1 MTSGD
6 QAKAM
11 FFEALACLDDK
22 NFAAAEILFANTL
35 KLMPGHI
42 SSLNNLAVAQFEQR
56 KFAEASATYDQL
68 LALKPDQVEGWL
80 GRGNLLTELT
90 RFDEALSAID
100 TALSIKSDSAE
111 AWLGRGNALS
121 GLQRHGEA
129 RSAFDNA
136 LSIKPDLA
144 EAWLGRGNLFGQLR
158 RYQEALSDIDKGLAI
173 NSKLPQGWLYRGGL
187 LAELQR
193 HTEAFTA
200 YDTAFALKPDFSTA
214 EGSRLFAKMQLCD
227 WKSLDQEIGHLTS
240 SIRSRKNNCPVF
252 AFLVISTSPKDQ
264 LDYARSWSAMAH
276 PASSK
281 PTWRGEIY
289 NHDRIRVAYV
299 SSDFHE
305 HATSYLIANLFEC
318 HDQSRFEIT
327 AISTGPDDNS
337 DMRRRLVRALPRF
350 VDGRE
355 LSDTELALQIRQ
367 AEIDIL
373 VDLKGFTQNSR
384 AGIFARRPAPVQV
397 NYLGY
402 PGTMGV
408 EYIDYLIADRTV
420 IPETDKD
427 YYTEK
432 IVYLPNSYQVN
443 DTKRSISSRGI
454 MRAECGLPVEGFV
467 FCCFNNN
474 YKILPAVFDSWMK
487 ILKQVGGSV
496 LWLLGDNP
504 TVAANLR
511 REAAARG
518 VDPERLIFASRMLL
532 PDHLERHR
540 LADLFLDTLPYNAHT
555 TASDALWT
563 ELPVLSQIG
572 STFAGRVS
580 ASLLNAIGAPELIV
594 ATPEAYERL
603 AIDLASNPKLLAA
616 IKQKL
621 AANRLVAPLFDT
633 QRFARHIE
641 AAYTQMHQRHLAGLP
656 PDHISVSQ

>member
-35 KLMPGHI
+35 KLVPGHI

-68 LALKPDQVEGWL
+68 LTLKPDLVEGWL

-111 AWLGRGNALS
+111 AWLGRGNALN
-121 GLQRHGEA
+121 GLQRHSEA
-129 RSAFDNA
+129 LSAFDNA

-144 EAWLGRGNLFGQLR
+144 EAWLGRGNLFGQLQ
-158 RYQEALSDIDKGLAI
+158 RYEEALSDIDKGLSI

-214 EGSRLFAKMQLCD
+214 EGSRLFSKLQLCD
-227 WKSLDQEIGHLTS
+227 WKSLDQEIEHLTS
-240 SIRSRKNNCPVF
+240 SIRSMKNNCPVF
-252 AFLVISTSPKDQ
+252 AFLVISTSPKNQ

-276 PASSK
+276 RASSQ
-281 PTWRGEIY
+281 PTWRGESY
-289 NHDRIRVAYV
+289 NHDRIRIGYV

-318 HDQSRFEIT
+318 HDQSKFEIT

-337 DMRRRLVRALPRF
+337 DMRKRLVRSFSRF

-367 AEIDIL
+367 AEIDVL

-420 IPETDKD
+420 IPETDKN

-443 DTKRSISSRGI
+443 DTRRSISSKGI
-454 MRAECGLPVEGFV
+454 TRRECGLPAEGFV

-474 YKILPAVFDSWMK
+474 YKILPAVFESWMK
-487 ILKQVGGSV
+487 ILKQVSGSV

-504 TVAANLR
+504 TVVANLK
-511 REAAARG
+511 REAAAGG
-518 VDPERLIFASRMLL
+518 VDPERLVFARRMSL

-580 ASLLNAIGAPELIV
+580 ASLLNAIGAPELV
-594 ATPEAYERL
+594 VSTPEAYKRL
-603 AIDLASNPKLLAA
+603 AIDLASNPRLLAA

-621 AANRLVAPLFDT
+621 AANRLIAPLFDT
-633 QRFARHIE
+633 QKFTRHIE
-641 AAYTQMHQRHLAGLP
+641 AAYTQMYKRHLDGLP